1 MTTIQR
7 YPSLDIL
14 PAETICLH
22 EHHDPQR
29 TLPLL
34 ERIKS
39 SRILYNPP
47 VVIPSGDA
55 GSKFMVLDG
64 ANRVTA
70 MKEMGLPHLL
80 VQIVDAKSP
89 GLSLQTWN
97 HVIWNIEQEGL
108 LREIASIKDILLEY
122 NNQPTFTPHSI
133 GLLELPDHR
142 RFSLGTASPSMR
154 SEVITRLVRMYSNIA
169 RFDRTMIEEIEGV
182 DGYYEKLAGLIIY
195 PQFKI
200 SEVIRFCQEEN
211 LLPAGI
217 TRFIVSPR
225 ALRVN
230 YPLDKLANNRQS
242 IEDKRHDLHRYI
254 QDRMEKKGVRIYTET
269 TVLYDE

>member
-1 MTTIQR
+1 MTSIQR
-7 YPSLDIL
+7 YPTLDIL
-14 PAETICLH
+14 PAENIYLH

-29 TLPLL
+29 THPLL

-47 VVIPSGDA
+47 VVIPIGDD
-55 GSKFMVLDG
+55 STRFMVLDG

-80 VQIVDAKSP
+80 VQIVDPNSP

-97 HVIWNIEQEGL
+97 HVIWNTKPEGL
-108 LREIASIKDILLEY
+108 IKEIGSIKEILLESISK
-122 NNQPTFTPHSI
+122 PAFTPHSL

-142 RFSLGTASPSMR
+142 RFSLVTSSPSRR
-154 SEVITRLVRMYSNIA
+154 SEVITKLVQMYSNIA
-169 RFDRTMIEEIEGV
+169 HFDRTMIEEIEGMN
-182 DGYYEKLAGLIIY
+182 GYYKKLAGLIIY

-200 SEVIRFCQEEN
+200 SEVIQFCQEEN

-230 YPLDKLANNRQS
+230 YSLDKLANSRQS
-242 IEDKRHDLHRYI
+242 IEEKRQDLHHYI
-254 QDRMEKKGVRIYTET
+254 QELMEKKGVRIYTET

>member
-7 YPSLDIL
+7 YPTLDIL
-14 PAETICLH
+14 PAENICLH

-29 TLPLL
+29 TRPLL

-47 VVIPSGDA
+47 VVIPVGED
-55 GSKFMVLDG
+55 GSRFMVLDG

-80 VQIVDAKSP
+80 VQIVDANSP

-97 HVIWNIEQEGL
+97 HVIWNIEPEFL
-108 LREIASIKDILLEY
+108 LKEIESIKGILLES
-122 NNQPTFTPHSI
+122 NSQPAFTPHSL
-133 GLLELPDHR
+133 GMLELPDYR
-142 RFSLGTASPSMR
+142 RFSLVTTLPSLR
-154 SEVITRLVRMYSNIA
+154 SEVITGLVRMYSNMA
-169 RFDRTMIEEIEGV
+169 HFDRTMIEEIEGMN
-182 DGYYEKLAGLIIY
+182 GYYEKLAGLIIY

-200 SEVIRFCQEEN
+200 SEVIQFCQEKY

-230 YPLDKLANNRQS
+230 YPLDKLANSRQS
-242 IEDKRHDLHRYI
+242 LEEKRQDLHRYI
-254 QDRMEKKGVRIYTET
+254 QGRMEKKGVRIYTET